1 MGLLRA
7 LRERRSAAPDV
18 PETARPA
25 PPAGP
30 PDPAVVRLADLGREA
45 ADAQRLMA
53 SGRVGRA
60 VVTAR
65 RDTGVVVNENPEVEL
80 ELQVSVEGGPRY
92 PVLHRQIIS
101 RLVTANFTPGATVP
115 VRVDPIDPRRLLIA

>member
-7 LRERRSAAPDV
+7 LRERRSATPDV
-18 PETARPA
+18 PETARPV

>member
-1 MGLLRA
+1 MGLLKA
-7 LRERRSAAPDV
+7 LRERRSAEPD
-18 PETARPA
+18 PQETVRPVA
-25 PPAGP
+25 PAGP
-30 PDPAVVRLADLGREA
+30 PDPAQERLADLGREA
-45 ADAQRLMA
+45 VDAQRLMA

-115 VRVDPIDPRRLLIA
+115 VRVDPIDPQRLLIA

>member
-1 MGLLRA
+1 MGLLRT
-7 LRERRSAAPDV
+7 LRERRSAAPQP
-18 PETARPA
+18 PEAGAPMA
-25 PPAGP
+25 PPGP
-30 PDPAVVRLADLGREA
+30 PDPALDRLADLGREA

-80 ELQVSVEGGPRY
+80 ELEVSVEGGPRY

-101 RLVTANFTPGATVP
+101 RLVTANFTPGATVS